1 MLENLCG
8 NKRKNKSTKLSE
20 NQNAWSIL
28 RKAVKIVENNLLL
41 LQVLLL
47 WKNSRRSLLEYM
59 LLFKE
64 QISHK

>member
-47 WKNSRRSLLEYM
+47 
-59 LLFKE
+59 
-64 QISHK
+64 